1 MTKREIWHG
10 NVDDT
15 VPPEIGLYA
24 ARVFHGWKLLQWRDG
39 EWWIEGFVCRWTG
52 GEVSEW
58 IGPLPG
64 TTIADKTAYVEYD
77 L

>member
-10 NVDDT
+10 HEDDA
-15 VPPEIGLYA
+15 PLENGLYVA
-24 ARVFHGWKLLQWRDG
+24 KIYWGWKLLQWRDG
-39 EWWIEGFVCRWTG
+39 EWWIEGFVCRWRSEPPT
-52 GEVSEW
+52 EW

-64 TTIADKTAYVEYD
+64 STVADKTVYVEYD